1 MKPGSTATENNRF
14 PDTIIHDNTGFAMN
28 FGYVF
33 RLPDKTTTT
42 LDASTTASW
51 PVNPENFAWI
61 DLDLNA
67 SAELEQWLFKAG
79 LNEQELV
86 DWRSAPDTSWHL
98 HRQKLLMEWIPVC
111 LANAGELAPSPLLIC
126 MTDSLIITAHKDPL
140 HCLANTRS
148 ACEDSF
154 RSVGRTPGFIYFLIW
169 DNLIDGYMPMYTGV
183 DNRLDDVEEAYL
195 LGHTS
200 ETIFQDII
208 AVKRDIRSIKKS
220 LVPMQ
225 RTLRHLVTTKLDLI
239 SEESLRYLNRL
250 YENQEQMAVML
261 ESLQERSHSTLEG
274 FNSVLSQ
281 QTNHSLKILT
291 IFTTI
296 LMPLSLIAGI
306 YGTNFTFVPEFT
318 WKYSYFVFWIVLI
331 VLSLLMV
338 LFLKKKKWL

>member
-1 MKPGSTATENNRF
+1 
-14 PDTIIHDNTGFAMN
+14 MN
-28 FGYVF
+28 FGYIF
-33 RLPDKTTTT
+33 RLSDKTTMA
-42 LDASTTASW
+42 LAASSTPAW
-51 PVNPENFAWI
+51 PVSPENFAWI
-61 DLDLNA
+61 DVDLNA
-67 SAELEQWLFKAG
+67 SSELEQWLFKAG
-79 LNEQELV
+79 LSEQELS

-98 HRQKLLMEWIPVC
+98 HRQKLMMEWIPTC
-111 LANAGELAPSPLLIC
+111 LGNTTEIVQTPLLIC

-140 HCLANTRS
+140 PCISYTSS

-169 DNLIDGYMPMYTGV
+169 DNLIDGFMPMYTGV
-183 DNRLDDVEEAYL
+183 DNRLDDLEDAYL
-195 LGHTS
+195 LGDTS

-208 AVKRDIRSIKKS
+208 AVKRDIRAIKRS

-225 RTLRHLVTTKLDLI
+225 RTLRHLVSTKLDLI
-239 SEESLRYLNRL
+239 SEESLRYLHRL

-318 WKYSYFVFWIVLI
+318 WKYSYFVFWAVLLT
-331 VLSLLMV
+331 LSLLMV